1 MKIGKYKL
9 SFFDVLYILIGI
21 PWFFLMLFT
30 SRLYTEVKVVMLIV
44 LMMVC
49 VMEYNHRK
57 MKMIKKHVVFVTWF
71 IIFCFMSLL
80 WGILLGYEFSIAN
93 DYALI
98 QYYIITPICVL
109 FLSTTMDYDNRKK
122 VIWELIK
129 YLTCLMC
136 VLDVVRIS
144 LYMIGIEPAILS
156 FIMMA
161 SDRTDT
167 ELSLRVSNEVALFF
181 LLPIFVYL
189 LINPDSKSK
198 KDRFIYAITVSFGI
212 VYSVISGRKML
223 EIVVFLAFIFAL
235 VYRNGI
241 FSLKVFFSK
250 TVFKLLFIVVLAIR
264 ALQYVFKEL
273 ADFIGVDDILAFA
286 FETITEGLSSDAEGV
301 SSRTEN
307 TIALLNLWL
316 DSLLWGN
323 GLNSYAANS
332 LASLS
337 TKWSYEVV
345 YIAWLAQ
352 TGIVGVCFLVVP
364 VIYVIKTLNKMGRL
378 FKNDKY
384 YALMIGF
391 ASFVF
396 AGSSNPLVYLVWPW
410 SIVLITCVDY
420 ERIKKQRYNFIKLES
435 ER

>member
-1 MKIGKYKL
+1 
-9 SFFDVLYILIGI
+9 
-21 PWFFLMLFT
+21 MLFT

-49 VMEYNHRK
+49 VMEFNHRK
-57 MKMIKKHVVFVTWF
+57 MKMIKKHVLFVSWF
-71 IIFCFMSLL
+71 IIFCSISLL
-80 WGILLGYEFSIAN
+80 WGIILGYEFSITN
-93 DYALI
+93 DNALI
-98 QYYIITPICVL
+98 QYYILTPICVM
-109 FLSTTMDYDNRKK
+109 FLSTTMDYDNRKT
-122 VIWELIK
+122 VIWELVK

-144 LYMIGIEPAILS
+144 LYMIGIEPSILS

-223 EIVVFLAFIFAL
+223 EIAVLLAFVFSL
-235 VYRNGI
+235 VYRNGAY
-241 FSLKVFFSK
+241 SLKVFFSK
-250 TVFKLLFIVVLAIR
+250 TVFKLLFIVIMAIL
-264 ALQYVFKEL
+264 ALQYVFIEL
-273 ADFIGVDDILAFA
+273 AEFIGVDNILAFA
-286 FETITEGLSSDAEGV
+286 FETITEGLSYEAEGV

-316 DSLLWGN
+316 DSPLWGN

-332 LASLS
+332 LASKS

-352 TGIVGVCFLVVP
+352 TGIIGVCFFAVP

-378 FKNDKY
+378 LKNHKY
-384 YALMIGF
+384 YAIMMGF
-391 ASFVF
+391 VCFVF

-410 SIVLITCVDY
+410 SIVLIACIDY
-420 ERIKKQRYNFIKLES
+420 EKIKKQRLSIHSKS
-435 ER
+435 